1 MVEPVRKMPA
11 DWEPETAPESADPFR
26 YGWRPRFVR
35 LPGGKLT
42 EEQIPLTLE
51 DLLDPQPGDVVVQS
65 DPHFDLLFAV
75 ADILRR
81 RYASR
86 EDVHV
91 GSDLKM
97 MWGIPKLPRPCPDV
111 VVIPGVHRKHD
122 SKRNVF
128 DVQKEGARPCLVIEV
143 VSATDAKIRK
153 VDYEDKVAIYER
165 AGVPEYLIMDP
176 ATPVTQERLLLTGY
190 RLGTERRYVPI
201 EPDAQG
207 RILSETTGLLFGVAE
222 DGRTIQIFDAAT
234 EERLLSAME
243 LEADRARERQEA
255 EAREARISQL
265 EAELKRLKNR

>member
-81 RYASR
+81 RYASQ

-111 VVIPGVHRKHD
+111 VVIPGVRRKHD

-128 DVQKEGARPCLVIEV
+128 DVREEGAHPCLVIEV
-143 VSATDAKIRK
+143 VSATDSKIRK
-153 VDYEDKVAIYER
+153 MDYEDKVEIYER
-165 AGVPEYLIMDP
+165 AGVPEYLILDP

-190 RLGTERRYVPI
+190 RLGVDRRYRQI
-201 EPDAQG
+201 EPDPQG
-207 RILSETTGLLFGVAE
+207 RILSETTSLLFGVAE
-222 DGRTIQIFDAAT
+222 DGRTIQIFDTAT
-234 EERLLSAME
+234 GERLLSA
-243 LEADRARERQEA
+243 A
-255 EAREARISQL
+255 EL
-265 EAELKRLKNR
+265 EAELKRLKRSQDGTRSSPVEGA